1 MEVGMR
7 DWLLIIGGLLIVCVL
22 GHGLWVAWRSRRTD
36 IGMRYERN
44 IPSLDMDDIDLL
56 RAELPSGG
64 ARVVSRVE
72 GGERRP
78 VTPGARGTR
87 RRVDLESQAPVMDPI
102 DQDLQ
107 QELERQQ
114 QTAAVS
120 SDVAEPAAPRL
131 PKWATKG
138 KHAAAG
144 QAQTEAAHMPAA
156 KREPVAEPEPVV
168 AEPDPEPE
176 QAPLFAGDPIV
187 ARDRAA
193 GRGKAR
199 RSAAA
204 PRPAVRERRPAE
216 PSADDGDGALDFEDV
231 LVINVLSRDGQFM
244 AGPDLVDVVTEH
256 GMRYGDMNIF
266 HRYGDRQIEFS
277 MASALKPGTFDLGAI
292 DELETPGVVFF
303 MRLPGPDQPI
313 EAFEDMARVARDMS
327 KRLGAELKDERHS
340 VITAQTLEHCR
351 QRVRE
356 FQRRQMSRRN

>member
-1 MEVGMR
+1 MELGMR
-7 DWLLIIGGLLIVCVL
+7 DWLLIIGGLLILGVL

-36 IGMRYERN
+36 IGVRYERN

-72 GGERRP
+72 GGERKP
-78 VTPGARGTR
+78 VTPAARGAR
-87 RRVDLESQAPVMDPI
+87 RRVDLDSQAPAMDPI

-107 QELERQQ
+107 EDLERERQ
-114 QTAAVS
+114 AA
-120 SDVAEPAAPRL
+120 ATPKEKEKEKEKEPASPRP

-138 KHAAAG
+138 RGAARDLKP
-144 QAQTEAAHMPAA
+144 EAA
-156 KREPVAEPEPVV
+156 REPVLAPEPD
-168 AEPDPEPE
+168 AEPE

-187 ARDRAA
+187 SRSGSTRAKGRRSSA
-193 GRGKAR
+193 GP
-199 RSAAA
+199 RSAA
-204 PRPAVRERRPAE
+204 PRSVDRDRRPAE
-216 PSADDGDGALDFEDV
+216 PSVNDEGAGEADFEDV
-231 LVINVLSRDGQFM
+231 LVINVLSRNGQFM

-256 GMRYGDMNIF
+256 GLRYGDMNIF
-266 HRYGDRQIEFS
+266 HRYGDRQVEFS

-313 EAFEDMARVARDMS
+313 EAFEDMARVARDMAT
-327 KRLGAELKDERHS
+327 RLGAELKDERHS

-356 FQRRQMSRRN
+356 FQRRQMSRRT